1 MYRTRT
7 AAVLATAATTVLLMT
22 SCATPAA
29 SSPSSSAADSA
40 STAPSSA
47 APSTSTPIGVVA
59 GENFWGN
66 IASQIG
72 GDRVTVKSIISDPDA
87 DPHEYESD
95 AADAAALSSA
105 SLVIENGIG
114 YDDFMSKLLSA
125 QPKSGRVVL
134 SVQKILNVTG
144 TAPNPHIWYDT
155 ARIPTVAHA
164 IEQQLA
170 TISPADAST
179 FAANEQTFD
188 AALKPIDATV
198 AQIKA
203 KYAGTKIAY
212 TERVPGYLTTAAG
225 LKLGMPTGFTEAVE
239 QGNDPSP
246 ADNVAFENA
255 IKTKA
260 VKVLL
265 YNGQVTDAETTKIK
279 QLANTAG
286 VPVVGVTETIPPT
299 DHDYQSWQ
307 LRQAKEILAA
317 LGK

>member
-1 MYRTRT
+1 MHRTRT
-7 AAVLATAATTVLLMT
+7 AAVLATVATTVLLIT
-22 SCATPAA
+22 SCA
-29 SSPSSSAADSA
+29 
-40 STAPSSA
+40 STAGGSPPSSA
-47 APSTSTPIGVVA
+47 AGPASAAPGSASASTPIGIVA
-59 GENFWGN
+59 GENFWGD

-72 GDRVTVKSIISDPDA
+72 GKRVTVTSIIADPDA

-114 YDDFMSKLLSA
+114 YDDFMAELLSA
-125 QPKSGRVVL
+125 QPKSGRAVL
-134 SVQKILNVTG
+134 LVQKILNVTG
-144 TAPNPHIWYDT
+144 SAPNPHIWYDT
-155 ARIPTVAHA
+155 ARIPVVAHA

-179 FAANEQTFD
+179 FAANEQAFD

-225 LKLGMPTGFTEAVE
+225 LQLGMATGFTEAVE

-246 ADNVAFENA
+246 ADNVAFEKA

-265 YNGQVTDAETTKIK
+265 YNGQVTDAETTKLK
-279 QLANTAG
+279 QLATSAG
-286 VPVVGVTETIPPT
+286 VPVVGVTETIPRT

-317 LGK
+317 LAR